1 MSRLG
6 QRLGAA
12 NVRGHGHH
20 PKVPASTTRMESPG
34 LPKQLETTAVTYRA
48 EYLWIDGTEPT
59 AEIRSKTK
67 ILADGDE
74 PGIWGYDGSS
84 TNQATGDNS
93 DVVLKPVFQCPD
105 PIRGGDNILV
115 LCETFLTDTETPHPT
130 NNRAAAR
137 EAFEKYGDQEPWF
150 GLEQEYTMLDPATG
164 WPGGFPPNGF
174 PAPQGPYYCGVG
186 AVKIHG
192 RDLVEEH
199 TTYCIDAGLAISG
212 TNAEVMPG
220 QWEFQIGPADTLA
233 VADHLWI
240 ARYLLYRVGEDHN
253 IEISIEAKPMKGDWN
268 GAGMHTNFSTAK
280 MRESYDAITAACE
293 ALGAPG
299 KPEEHLAGYGVGIED
314 RLTGAHE
321 TQRYDQFSYG
331 VSDRGASIRIP
342 WQVAQDQ
349 KGYIEDR
356 RPNANADP
364 YVVTALMTNTVGAAL
379 A

>member
-1 MSRLG
+1 M
-6 QRLGAA
+6 
-12 NVRGHGHH
+12 
-20 PKVPASTTRMESPG
+20 
-34 LPKQLETTAVTYRA
+34 TYRA
-48 EYLWIDGTEPT
+48 EYIWIDGTEPT
-59 AEIRSKTK
+59 AEVRSKTK

-74 PGIWGYDGSS
+74 PGIWGFDGSS

-93 DVVLKPVFQCPD
+93 DVVLQPAFTCHD

-115 LCETFLTDTETPHPT
+115 LCETALTADLSPHPT
-130 NNRAAAR
+130 NTRAAAR
-137 EAFEKYGDQEPWF
+137 VALETYGDQEPWF
-150 GLEQEYTMLDPATG
+150 GLEQEYTMLDMNTG
-164 WPGGFPPNGF
+164 WPAGFPPNGF

-192 RDLVEEH
+192 RELVEEH
-199 TTYCIDAGLAISG
+199 TTACIEAGLKISG

-220 QWEFQIGPADTLA
+220 QWEFQIGPADT
-233 VADHLWI
+233 VEVGDHLWM
-240 ARYLLYRVGEDHN
+240 ARYLLYRIGERHN
-253 IEISIEAKPMKGDWN
+253 VEISIAAKPMKGDWN
-268 GAGMHTNFSTAK
+268 GAGMHTNFSTKA
-280 MRESYDAITAACE
+280 MRESYDPIIAACE
-293 ALGAPG
+293 AIGAPG
-299 KPEEHLAGYGVGIED
+299 KTEEHLAGYGSGIED

-321 TQRYDQFSYG
+321 TQRFDQFSYG

-364 YVVTALMTNTVGAAL
+364 YVVAAIMTNTVCSAL